1 VNPPPQFGA
10 GVNTDFLKGVGRV
23 GEEFVL
29 LLNVERLMDFN
40 IDQDALTQASAGME
54 DVTAGA

>member
-1 VNPPPQFGA
+1 
-10 GVNTDFLKGVGRV
+10 
-23 GEEFVL
+23 VL

-54 DVTAGA
+54 EVTAGA